1 MQIDAPLADVWN
13 ALVYPE
19 TIKHYMFGTN
29 AMSDWQ
35 EGSAITW
42 KGEWQ
47 GKPYEDKGVIL
58 RSKPPRLVQ
67 YPYFDPLSGLPDEPE
82 NYHKLTIELTGEANR
97 TRLSLAQDKNPT

>member
-1 MQIDAPLADVWN
+1 MLLSPTSGMT
-13 ALVYPE
+13 LVDPE
-19 TIKHYMFGTN
+19 TIKHYMLGTN
-29 AMSDWQ
+29 VMSDWQ

-42 KGEWQ
+42 KREWQ